1 MTSTLFIDDE
11 KMHDRVRAEFHA
23 VSLSRRCITR
33 RADEITL
40 DIEAQLKED
49 IASCQFYSLCLDESC
64 DITDIAQLAVFIR
77 MFFFRRLHKGR
88 VSVFGALVVDN
99 T

>member
-1 MTSTLFIDDE
+1 MRKCTTEFVRNSTRFLLAD
-11 KMHDRVRAEFHA
+11 A
-23 VSLSRRCITR
+23 VYITR